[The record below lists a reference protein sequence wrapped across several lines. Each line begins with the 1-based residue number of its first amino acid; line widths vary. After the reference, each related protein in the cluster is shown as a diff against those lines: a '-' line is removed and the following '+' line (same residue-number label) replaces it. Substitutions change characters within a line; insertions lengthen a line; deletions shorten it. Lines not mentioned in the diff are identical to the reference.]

1 MNLQKTIETI
11 VEQTLY
17 TAEFLAKSSVKR
29 RKEIRRQIN
38 IAQIGIDAVM
48 NGETEPTEELVSVII
63 NDYDGDAEKWF
74 NDNHEK
80 QI

>member
-1 MNLQKTIETI
+1 MNLEKTIETI

-17 TAEFLAKSSVKR
+17 TAQVLAKSSVKR

-38 IAQIGIDAVM
+38 IAQLGIDAIM
-48 NGETEPTEELVSVII
+48 NGETDPTEELVSLVI
-63 NDYDGDAEKWF
+63 NEYDGDAEKWF